1 MPLNILEESNSTTK
15 LVLEFRD
22 QVMIIG
28 KAKGTVTYNFS
39 FF

>member
-1 MPLNILEESNSTTK
+1 MPLNILEESNSTTR

-28 KAKGTVTYNFS
+28 KAKGTATYNFS